1 MIVESGFA
9 DDVLADLSRLGL
21 ISVEPGVE
29 GDRVRLLEPDLR
41 LFLKL
46 LSSFSPRLVPMTRPG
61 CPVHFCTG
69 LLKSS
74 EPDAKEV
81 PAAGAP
87 IPAGGQGD
95 IVSIAAISCIGELS
109 ERLTL
114 CSIGISDNRIFNYD
128 KKQPQVD
135 FGRLLGLSEA
145 QASVAL
151 GRLRLGWDLSRVN
164 SSDWSSLSDRR
175 VRLRNLQTHEEA
187 QCLSLGIL
195 FNEADDVTGLR
206 LPFASSVGCAVWH
219 DLEGARARALLELVE
234 RDAVAQ
240 AWYNRLGITS
250 LPEGYVREMLPPDL
264 VQYLDDQPREWEL
277 LHVDTDL
284 PVQVVI
290 CVSHDGYGRGSAFGS
305 SAGWDTAQACTSA
318 IQEMLQSENALS
330 LMDKSYPAS
339 HGAKEAL
346 RSLPRQLAYA
356 RERVIFEDLP
366 LQGAVA
372 TRLEVL
378 EKTSTFESLLQG
390 CFDREISLWE
400 FDATRQDLAIPCIKL
415 LSPELCSWEPRFGK
429 KRLFDGVVER
439 GLRDIP
445 ASEAEFSARPFPF

>member
-1 MIVESGFA
+1 MIVESGIA

-69 LLKSS
+69 LLKSP
-74 EPDAKEV
+74 ETGAKEV

-95 IVSIAAISCIGELS
+95 IASIAAISCIGELS

-114 CSIGISDNRIFNYD
+114 CSIGISDNRVFTYD

-135 FGRLLGLSEA
+135 FGRMIGLSET
-145 QASVAL
+145 QASVVL
-151 GRLRLGWDLSRVN
+151 GRLRLGRDLSRVN
-164 SSDWSSLSDRR
+164 SSDWSSLSGRR
-175 VRLRNLQTHEEA
+175 VRLRNLQTDEEV

-195 FNEADDVTGLR
+195 FNEADDVTGIR
-206 LPFASSVGCAVWH
+206 LPFASSAGCAVWH

-250 LPEGYVREMLPPDL
+250 LPAGYVREMLPPDL
-264 VQYLDDQPREWEL
+264 IQYLDDQPRQWEL

-290 CVSHDGYGRGSAFGS
+290 CVSHDGYGRRCAFGS

-339 HGAKEAL
+339 HGTKKAL

-366 LQGAVA
+366 LRGAVA
-372 TRLEVL
+372 ARPEVL
-378 EKTSTFESLLQG
+378 EKTSTFETLLQG
-390 CFDREISLWE
+390 CFDRGISLWE

-429 KRLFDGVVER
+429 KRLFDGFVER
-439 GLRDIP
+439 GLRDTP
-445 ASEAEFSARPFPF
+445 ASEAEFAARPFPF

>member
-1 MIVESGFA
+1 
-9 DDVLADLSRLGL
+9 
-21 ISVEPGVE
+21 
-29 GDRVRLLEPDLR
+29 
-41 LFLKL
+41 
-46 LSSFSPRLVPMTRPG
+46 
-61 CPVHFCTG
+61 
-69 LLKSS
+69 
-74 EPDAKEV
+74 
-81 PAAGAP
+81 
-87 IPAGGQGD
+87 
-95 IVSIAAISCIGELS
+95 
-109 ERLTL
+109 
-114 CSIGISDNRIFNYD
+114 
-128 KKQPQVD
+128 
-135 FGRLLGLSEA
+135 
-145 QASVAL
+145 
-151 GRLRLGWDLSRVN
+151 
-164 SSDWSSLSDRR
+164 
-175 VRLRNLQTHEEA
+175 
-187 QCLSLGIL
+187 
-195 FNEADDVTGLR
+195 
-206 LPFASSVGCAVWH
+206 
-219 DLEGARARALLELVE
+219 
-234 RDAVAQ
+234 
-240 AWYNRLGITS
+240 
-250 LPEGYVREMLPPDL
+250 MLPPDL

-290 CVSHDGYGRGSAFGS
+290 CVSHDVYGRGSAFGS

-339 HGAKEAL
+339 HGTKEAL

-372 TRLEVL
+372 TRPEVL

-445 ASEAEFSARPFPF
+445 ASEAEFAARPFPF